1 MSNSDYSNSNI
12 VLKNNTSNSEHQWKE
27 MLYTLFYEIKS
38 EILGKKIEIEED
50 QYQENVKNITIPKL
64 IDYIHDSIQI
74 LLKKIIDDTATNQK
88 QIDEENFF
96 NLYQNKNINKEVISV
111 QEMKLYE
118 NLLKKL
124 ENKERILTKKEFQYQ
139 LQKEAL
145 ENKIVEYIKME
156 DEFEEM
162 KTKFK
167 YEDGRF
173 LKNDRKE
180 NEIII
185 LRTENSNLKK
195 NILKNEENMKKIENL
210 LQEKEKIIVDLTQNL
225 NDLKNKLEKKE
236 KDIKILNTQKI
247 NNNNNY
253 NNLQKAKNT
262 KNKFIFNYNNDIVNN
277 YNSFNYNY
285 DNNSSKIDRNNFY
298 KILPYQKIK
307 PESDTNEISSRN
319 DSKNDIFH
327 KYFPYKKNMN
337 NNCIKLNDFSTNHHN
352 KSCSNIAQ
360 NYLLNSSNNH
370 FTKIVGYNN
379 YNNRSSTT
387 KKKERVNQKIIN
399 CRNFSG

>member
-1 MSNSDYSNSNI
+1 MSNSDYSNPNTIIKNSN
-12 VLKNNTSNSEHQWKE
+12 NNSEHQWKE

-74 LLKKIIDDTATNQK
+74 LLKKIIDDTAKNQK

-96 NLYQNKNINKEVISV
+96 NLYQNKNINNEVIPM
-111 QEMKLYE
+111 QEMESYE
-118 NLLKKL
+118 NLLKRL
-124 ENKERILTKKEFQYQ
+124 ENKERILIKKEFQYQ

-185 LRTENSNLKK
+185 LRSENSNLKK

-210 LQEKEKIIVDLTQNL
+210 LQEKEKTIIDLTQKL
-225 NDLKNKLEKKE
+225 NDLKIKMEKKE
-236 KDIKILNTQKI
+236 KDLKSLTTQKL
-247 NNNNNY
+247 NNNNFNS
-253 NNLQKAKNT
+253 LQKTKNT

-285 DNNSSKIDRNNFY
+285 NDNNASKIDKNNFY
-298 KILPYQKIK
+298 KILPYQKMK
-307 PESDTNEISSRN
+307 QENDTNEISRN
-319 DSKNDIFH
+319 DCKNDIFH
-327 KYFPYKKNMN
+327 KYFPYKKNIN
-337 NNCIKLNDFSTNHHN
+337 NNCVKLNDFSMNHHN
-352 KSCSNIAQ
+352 KSCTNIAQ
-360 NYLLNSSNNH
+360 NYLLNSSNNN
-370 FTKIVGYNN
+370 FTKIIGFNN

-387 KKKERVNQKIIN
+387 KKKERVSQKIIN

>member
-1 MSNSDYSNSNI
+1 
-12 VLKNNTSNSEHQWKE
+12 

-210 LQEKEKIIVDLTQNL
+210 LQEK
-225 NDLKNKLEKKE
+225 
-236 KDIKILNTQKI
+236 
-247 NNNNNY
+247 
-253 NNLQKAKNT
+253 
-262 KNKFIFNYNNDIVNN
+262 
-277 YNSFNYNY
+277 
-285 DNNSSKIDRNNFY
+285 
-298 KILPYQKIK
+298 
-307 PESDTNEISSRN
+307 
-319 DSKNDIFH
+319 
-327 KYFPYKKNMN
+327 
-337 NNCIKLNDFSTNHHN
+337 
-352 KSCSNIAQ
+352 
-360 NYLLNSSNNH
+360 
-370 FTKIVGYNN
+370 
-379 YNNRSSTT
+379 
-387 KKKERVNQKIIN
+387 
-399 CRNFSG
+399 